1 MKLRIL
7 TNENYIDVQPKN
19 LTRQQL
25 MEALDTGGSVAMD
38 TVDGSIFI
46 LNTLNV
52 MGIYIIN
59 DEDIPP
65 IPGKGTVI

>member
-1 MKLRIL
+1 
-7 TNENYIDVQPKN
+7 
-19 LTRQQL
+19 